1 MTFDPVEYRVESRK
15 RWGAQAAGW
24 RRHADELRHATMPV
38 TAWMVEAVA
47 PQPGQTI
54 LELAAGPGDVG
65 FLAAELI
72 IPGGTLITTDVAPE
86 MLTAAQERA
95 KELGID
101 NVRFLQVDAEAIDLP
116 AASVD
121 AVLCRWGFMLLA
133 DPEAGLRET
142 RRVVRPGGRVALA
155 AWTTPDE
162 NTWLSGAM
170 RELVE
175 RGLIEAPDPATPGA
189 FTWARAGAIAETLD
203 VAGFDD
209 IEVDTVEFAMR
220 YPGGL
225 EDWWNATYDTS
236 TFFRETVDG
245 LDAGAL
251 EELQAALAQR
261 FGRHIGPDGALTLPA
276 RTWVAVASA

>member
-1 MTFDPVEYRVESRK
+1 MTFDPSEYRVQSRK
-15 RWGAQAAGW
+15 RWGAQASGW
-24 RRHADELRHATMPV
+24 RRHADALRHNTMPV
-38 TAWMVEAVA
+38 TAWMVDAIA

-72 IPGGTLITTDVAPE
+72 IPGGTLITSDVAPE

-133 DPEAGLRET
+133 DPETGLRET

-155 AWTTPDE
+155 AWTSPDE
-162 NTWLSGAM
+162 NTWLSGAL

-189 FTWARAGAIAETLD
+189 FTWARDGAIAETLD
-203 VAGFDD
+203 AAGFDD

-220 YPGGL
+220 YPGGV
-225 EDWWNATYDTS
+225 EDWWKTTYDTS
-236 TFFRETVDG
+236 TFFRDTVGG
-245 LDAGAL
+245 LDAAARG
-251 EELQAALAQR
+251 ELQAALAER
-261 FGRHIGPDGALTLPA
+261 FARHLGPDGVLTIPA
-276 RTWVAVASA
+276 RTWGAVAGA

>member
-175 RGLIEAPDPATPGA
+175 RGLFEAPDPTTPGA
-189 FTWARAGAIAETLD
+189 FTWAREGAIAETLD

-225 EDWWNATYDTS
+225 EDWWKATYDTS

-245 LDAGAL
+245 LDAGAR
-251 EELQAALAQR
+251 EELQAALAER

>member
-189 FTWARAGAIAETLD
+189 FTWAREGAIAETLD
-203 VAGFDD
+203 ATGFDD

-225 EDWWNATYDTS
+225 EDWWKATHDTS
-236 TFFRETVDG
+236 TFFRETVDR
-245 LDAGAL
+245 LDAGAR
-251 EELQAALAQR
+251 EELHAALAER
-261 FGRHIGPDGALTLPA
+261 FARHFGPDGVLTLPA